1 MKCEHA
7 VDLIIDSLLDG
18 LDDEQRRDLAAHI
31 SSCESCAAEAERMST
46 MWQGLAEL
54 RAPQAARHAAFEL
67 GRRLATARRY
77 HRFAPVLRAA
87 AGIALI
93 LLGGWAGYMLRVTGP
108 SPSVPTTGAST
119 FLFLVRGEAAQAL
132 VTGDSL
138 VREYQAWAASLANEG
153 RLVGANKL
161 TDEPGRWISASTAGE
176 ARTRSDVSGYFLVN
190 ASGYEE
196 ALEIAVSSPHIK
208 YGGTF
213 EIRQVDPVN

>member
-7 VDLIIDSLLDG
+7 GNLIIDSLLDR
-18 LDDEQRRDLAAHI
+18 LDDEARRDLAAHI
-31 SSCESCAAEAERMST
+31 SSCESCADEAERMST

-54 RAPQAARHAAFEL
+54 RVPPAAPHAAFEL

-77 HRFAPVLRAA
+77 HRFAPLLRAA

-93 LLGGWAGYMLRVTGP
+93 FLGGWGGYMLRETRP
-108 SPSVPTTGAST
+108 SPSVPMTGAST
-119 FLFLVRGEAAQAL
+119 FLFLVRGEEPQAG

-161 TDEPGRWISASTAGE
+161 TDEPGRWISAFAAVET
-176 ARTRSDVSGYFLVN
+176 RTRSDVSGYFLVS

-196 ALEIAVSSPHIK
+196 ALEIARSSPHIK

-213 EIRQVDPVN
+213 EIRQIDPVN